1 MGGGAGVQRRF
12 KGDGRRSRVGSREGR
27 PRKFRPGSLA
37 VAWRGRR
44 EEGDDRWGR
53 AVSGRTRDATG
64 LCVWRGS
71 GPGACGLGQRACAE
85 WAVTLGLVRED
96 AGARVWRDGLRV
108 LGCGAGP
115 RLGDAA
121 TETGRG
127 AGLRG
132 VAGLA
137 RVGPRGERVRGR
149 RVGPVWVVCWVGF
162 G

>member
-1 MGGGAGVQRRF
+1 MGLGGQQPNAR
-12 KGDGRRSRVGSREGR
+12 
-27 PRKFRPGSLA
+27 
-37 VAWRGRR
+37 RGRA
-44 EEGDDRWGR
+44 GR
-53 AVSGRTRDATG
+53 
-64 LCVWRGS
+64 
-71 GPGACGLGQRACAE
+71 PGACGLGQRARAE
-85 WAVTLGLVRED
+85 WAVMLGLVWED
-96 AGARVWRDGLRV
+96 AGACVWRDGLRV

-121 TETGRG
+121 AETGRG

-137 RVGPRGERVRGR
+137 WVGPRGERVRGR

>member
-1 MGGGAGVQRRF
+1 MGSGGQRPNA
-12 KGDGRRSRVGSREGR
+12 RR
-27 PRKFRPGSLA
+27 
-37 VAWRGRR
+37 
-44 EEGDDRWGR
+44 GR
-53 AVSGRTRDATG
+53 AVRVEGERARR
-64 LCVWRGS
+64 VRV
-71 GPGACGLGQRACAE
+71 GPARAE

-121 TETGRG
+121 AETGRG